1 MVISYGLSKQTSLSI
16 YKHASDEKRTY
27 NRIRIFCGLHINLNR
42 FYDLSYLLPNY
53 RSAFLNVSMS
63 TYYSD
68 LNGNRNLINGFRM
81 LLSIEVKENAH
92 I

>member
-1 MVISYGLSKQTSLSI
+1 MDYQSKRLFRFTNMLLMSNELIMGLESFVAL
-16 YKHASDEKRTY
+16 
-27 NRIRIFCGLHINLNR
+27 IFTIFNFY
-42 FYDLSYLLPNY
+42 FYDLSYLLSNY
-53 RSAFLNVSMS
+53 RSAFLNVSIS